1 MVMDTNYYLNQSEF
15 TGVIG
20 LSDKVKSRESQ
31 LKGLVRVTVSPRLV
45 GNVKTMVGYDL
56 SDIIDEN
63 EGFDEDSVVNT
74 KYEM

>member
-1 MVMDTNYYLNQSEF
+1 MDTNYYLNQSEF